1 MDGNRWKKSLKR
13 KFDHEKIDWNT
24 EEKNVENK
32 KNLREH
38 LGHGEKSNL

>member
-1 MDGNRWKKSLKR
+1 MKKITEEEIWPWENRWE
-13 KFDHEKIDWNT
+13 HW
-24 EEKNVENK
+24 EEKHVENK